1 VTDPRQAQFRAL
13 FGKLR
18 IDDQLTFY
26 TARRDEYRN
35 AHRQAIIVRNALLVL
50 AAVCGGVGLGFDE
63 RVRAGLGVA
72 AAVFGGL
79 AAAVTGFESLIGFAR
94 LEKLYSDAASNL
106 MKAKIDWLDLAVDA
120 DEAAEVARVE
130 EIFQTE
136 NGQWGQLEV
145 ETAPVVAP
153 PTREGDAG

>member
-1 VTDPRQAQFRAL
+1 MTDPRQAQFRAL

-35 AHRQAIIVRNALLVL
+35 AHRQAIIVRNVLLVL
-50 AAVCGGVGLGFDE
+50 AAVCGGIGLGFDQQ
-63 RVRAGLGVA
+63 VRAGLGVA

-79 AAAVTGFESLIGFAR
+79 AAAITGFESLIGFAR
-94 LEKLYSDAASNL
+94 LEKLYSDAVNNL
-106 MKAKIDWLDLAVDA
+106 TRAKIDWIGLEDDA
-120 DEAAEVARVE
+120 DDAAEVARVE

-145 ETAPVVAP
+145 ETAPAVAP
-153 PTREGDAG
+153 PETKGEAG